1 MKGFVVIMKKVIIFI
16 LSVLLISCSSIG
28 IDYSPVSNRGRV
40 SVSNSAGA
48 YINVGF

>member
-1 MKGFVVIMKKVIIFI
+1 MRKVIIFI

-28 IDYSPVSNRGRV
+28 IDYSPISNRGRV
-40 SVSNSAGA
+40 SVSNTGGG

>member
-1 MKGFVVIMKKVIIFI
+1 MKGFEIIMRKVIIFV

-28 IDYSPVSNRGRV
+28 VDYSPVSNRGRV
-40 SVSNSAGA
+40 SVSNTGGG

>member
-1 MKGFVVIMKKVIIFI
+1 MKGFLIIMKKIIIFI

-28 IDYSPVSNRGRV
+28 IDYSPISNRGRV
-40 SVSNSAGA
+40 SVSNTGGG

>member
-1 MKGFVVIMKKVIIFI
+1 MVMKKVIIFV

-28 IDYSPVSNRGRV
+28 IDYSPLSNSGRV
-40 SVSNSAGA
+40 SVSVSGTGGG

>member
-1 MKGFVVIMKKVIIFI
+1 MKGFVMVMKKVIIFV

-28 IDYSPVSNRGRV
+28 IDYSPLSNSGRV
-40 SVSNSAGA
+40 SVSGTGGG

>member
-1 MKGFVVIMKKVIIFI
+1 MIMRKIIIFI

-28 IDYSPVSNRGRV
+28 IDYSPISNSGRV
-40 SVSNSAGA
+40 SVSNTGGG